1 MQIIEIDVIVFGY
14 GRITQQLI
22 KKLQQSNIS
31 VICVTNNEHS
41 QREINFSEDIQFY
54 SRGQVV
60 NTKLNSKTAIFSWR
74 NADPLLNN
82 AQRIQ
87 NWLSSNQFSA
97 DRSFL
102 LSSGAVYQDCLS
114 AQGEADTNLEK
125 TFDRGK
131 KLFLEES
138 LLTIFQQKK
147 IKHMNLR
154 ISNTYGAGLDYGFI
168 GSAVNSILSGSPIK
182 IFEKR
187 NVIRDY
193 VSVNDVIYAINELIK
208 LDSSE
213 RAVNLSTGIG
223 TSVSQVLEI
232 FKSCGYFLE
241 NRIFEIAPS
250 DLKHSSILSPQLLSS
265 MIDWQPSNLPNGIA
279 ELMSDKFI

>member
-1 MQIIEIDVIVFGY
+1 
-14 GRITQQLI
+14 
-22 KKLQQSNIS
+22 
-31 VICVTNNEHS
+31 
-41 QREINFSEDIQFY
+41 
-54 SRGQVV
+54 
-60 NTKLNSKTAIFSWR
+60 
-74 NADPLLNN
+74 
-82 AQRIQ
+82 
-87 NWLSSNQFSA
+87 
-97 DRSFL
+97 
-102 LSSGAVYQDCLS
+102 
-114 AQGEADTNLEK
+114 
-125 TFDRGK
+125 
-131 KLFLEES
+131 
-138 LLTIFQQKK
+138 
-147 IKHMNLR
+147 MNLR
-154 ISNTYGAGLDYGFI
+154 ISNTYGAGLDYGFM

-232 FKSCGYFLE
+232 FKSYGYFLE

-250 DLKHSSILSPQLLSS
+250 DLKYSSILSPQLLSS
-265 MIDWQPSNLPNGIA
+265 MIDWQPSDLSNGIA